1 MLVGVRTQRDSC
13 LGRIKDSPNCLRL
26 VGHGTTVGG
35 VLWAVLL
42 GLACALV
49 LRWLGTTDGSGRLGT
64 AAAATVEV
72 PDFSGLSWAEAQQ
85 LGARGGFSLRAV
97 VTEGARSERMNRGLV
112 IGQDIAPGAPADPRC
127 TIALTIG

>member
-13 LGRIKDSPNCLRL
+13 LGRTKGSPHCLRL

-49 LRWLGTTDGSGRLGT
+49 LRWLGTPDGSRLSRIR
-64 AAAATVEV
+64 APEIVEV
-72 PDFSGLSWAEAQQ
+72 PDLRGLTWAEAQQ

-97 VTEGARSERMNRGLV
+97 VTEGARSERINRGLV
-112 IGQDIAPGAPADPRC
+112 IGQDPAPGAPAELRC